1 MTKPAVLR
9 LVSLS
14 GVQPSSSANA
24 AQVSWRSWRRS
35 LSAACNS
42 LRFHRRRRPDPAAG
56 SRTSPTSTTEPTRKS
71 SGAADPAQQRQGI
84 LTRHRLPLRG
94 SHECTRADGV
104 VRQPG
109 VEVSRLL
116 PQLVGEGAQRKPAV
130 VTLGVESTDQRTA
143 VERRKGAH
151 DVDGMPGEAFRQ
163 LSSKP
168 NARAM
173 MSAENFAVRSRPQ
186 TSDLEQRS
194 RAVLELAGFQA
205 ATRRITVCRAG
216 LAHDPASGPCRCPVR
231 LR

>member
-1 MTKPAVLR
+1 M
-9 LVSLS
+9 
-14 GVQPSSSANA
+14 
-24 AQVSWRSWRRS
+24 
-35 LSAACNS
+35 
-42 LRFHRRRRPDPAAG
+42 
-56 SRTSPTSTTEPTRKS
+56 
-71 SGAADPAQQRQGI
+71 
-84 LTRHRLPLRG
+84 
-94 SHECTRADGV
+94 

-194 RAVLELAGFQA
+194 RAVLGLNGFQA
-205 ATRRITVCRAG
+205 ATRRMTVRRAG